1 MKYITIERGEDV
13 ERAKQKLRTYLNKS
27 FGYYYALEPPATLM
41 GSAKILT
48 LRGRN
53 DAEIKVKIDGPGF
66 IIEELYKE
74 FSR

>member
-27 FGYYYALEPPATLM
+27 FSYYYALEPPTTLM